1 MVKPVSPCFRHG
13 ETPITNKMEHT
24 LILTDKPEVG
34 KTIARIIGAD
44 KRGNGYMAGGGYIV
58 TWTFGNM
65 LSLAM
70 PKDYGKA
77 RVERKDFPLVP
88 RPFQLMVKHVRTDSG
103 WIPDINA
110 VKQLKVIEK
119 LLPECSRIIAATDAS
134 REGELLFRQLYR
146 YLGCSQPVLRLWISS
161 LTEQAVREG
170 MKRMQ
175 PLEMY
180 DGLFLAGDSRAKAD
194 WLLGMN
200 ASYALCRA
208 TGLGNHS
215 LGRVQT
221 PVLAAIS
228 GRYRDRENHIASD
241 SWHIYVST
249 AKEGIPFKLRSVDT
263 FHDRDRAEEFHRD
276 CSHAGSLRITTVTRW
291 VKELP
296 PPALYSLGEL
306 QKDAGRY
313 YGLTVCEVH
322 DIAQSLYEK
331 KLISYP
337 RTSCRTLSPDVAAML
352 PDIMGKM
359 LAWDGLKAYVQEAAI
374 DCTRLPEQVIGCDS
388 TAHPAIIATGVC
400 PGRLEL
406 DRREM
411 QVYLLVVGRMLE
423 TFMPPC
429 KVECTTVDAVC
440 AALRF
445 RADTFRIVEQGWH
458 GIFGRKGDIAP
469 EDATFLTLP
478 DISAGETLPVP
489 ACSLVRRCGLPPS
502 PYTDAQLV
510 EYMEKTGLGT
520 SSTRAAILRT
530 LLDRKYI
537 RYSGKYIIPTRK
549 GLYIYETVRSMK
561 IADPSLTSGWEAQ
574 LEDMEQGKLAQ
585 ETFLK
590 EVSRLAGEVTDEIFR
605 LCGSKGEKSED
616 DTV

>member
-44 KRGNGYMAGGGYIV
+44 KHRNGYMAGGGYIV

-88 RPFQLMVKHVRTDSG
+88 RPFQLMVKHVRTDNG

-146 YLGCSQPVLRLWISS
+146 YLGCSLPVLRLWISS

-180 DGLFLAGDSRAKAD
+180 DGLFRAGDSRAKAD

-263 FHDRDRAEEFHRD
+263 FHDLDRAGEFHRD

-469 EDATFLTLP
+469 EDAVFLTLP

-489 ACSLVRRCGLPPS
+489 ACSLVRRRSLPPP

-510 EYMEKTGLGT
+510 EYMEKAGLGT
-520 SSTRAAILRT
+520 SSTRAAILHT

-537 RYSGKYIIPTRK
+537 RYSGKYIVPTRK
-549 GLYIYETVRSMK
+549 GLYIYETVRGMK
-561 IADPSLTSGWEAQ
+561 IADPSLTSGWETQ
-574 LEDMEQGKLAQ
+574 LEAMEQGKLAQ

>member
-1 MVKPVSPCFRHG
+1 M
-13 ETPITNKMEHT
+13 NHT

-44 KRGNGYMAGGGYIV
+44 RRENGYMAGHGYMV

-77 RVERKDFPLVP
+77 RVDRKDFPLVP
-88 RPFQLMVKHVRTDSG
+88 QPFRLMVKHVRTDDG

-134 REGELLFRQLYR
+134 REGELLFRQLYQ
-146 YLGCSQPVLRLWISS
+146 YLGCSQPVFRLWISS
-161 LTEQAVREG
+161 LTEQSVREG
-170 MKRMQ
+170 MDRIQ
-175 PLEMY
+175 PLNRY
-180 DGLFLAGDSRAKAD
+180 DGLFMAGDSRAKAD

-215 LGRVQT
+215 LGRVQI

-228 GRYRDRENHIASD
+228 GRYRDRENHIATD
-241 SWHIYVST
+241 SWHIYVN
-249 AKEGIPFKLRSVDT
+249 AVKDGIPFKLRSVDT
-263 FHDRDRAEEFHRD
+263 FCDRNRVEEFHRD
-276 CSHAGSLRITTVTRW
+276 CSHAKGMRVTTVTRW
-291 VKELP
+291 IREVP
-296 PPALYSLGEL
+296 PPALYNLGEL
-306 QKDAGRY
+306 QKDASRY

-337 RTSCRTLSPDVAAML
+337 RTSSRTLPPDISATL
-352 PDIMGKM
+352 PDIMGKI
-359 LAWDGLKAYVQEAAI
+359 LAWDGLHDYVRETGINPA
-374 DCTRLPEQVIGCDS
+374 RLPEHVAGGDV

-400 PGRLEL
+400 PGKMEL

-423 TFMPPC
+423 AFLPPC

-445 RADTFRIVEQGWH
+445 RTKTFRIVEEGWH

-469 EDATFLTLP
+469 EDARFLTLP
-478 DISAGETLPVP
+478 GIAAGETLQVP
-489 ACSLVRRCGLPPS
+489 ACSLVRRRSLPPS

-520 SSTRAAILRT
+520 PATRAAILRT

-549 GLYIYETVRSMK
+549 GLYIYETVRGMK

-574 LEDMEQGKLAQ
+574 LEDVEQGKSVQ

-590 EVSRLAGEVTDEIFR
+590 EVSQLAEEVTDEIFR
-605 LCGSKGEKSED
+605 LCGSKEKE
-616 DTV
+616 VE

>member
-1 MVKPVSPCFRHG
+1 
-13 ETPITNKMEHT
+13 MEHT

-180 DGLFLAGDSRAKAD
+180 DSLSRAGDSRAKAD

-241 SWHIYVST
+241 CWHIYVS
-249 AKEGIPFKLRSVDT
+249 AVKEGIPFKLRSVDT
-263 FHDRDRAEEFHRD
+263 FHDRGRAEEFHRD
-276 CSHAGSLRITTVTRW
+276 CSHAGGLRITTVTRW

-296 PPALYSLGEL
+296 PPALYNLGEL
-306 QKDAGRY
+306 QKDASRH

-337 RTSCRTLSPDVAAML
+337 RTSCRTLPPDVSAML

-359 LAWDGLKAYVQEAAI
+359 LAWDGLRAYVRETGI
-374 DCTRLPEQVIGCDS
+374 DPTCLPEHVVGDDS
-388 TAHPAIIATGVC
+388 TSHPAIIATGLC
-400 PGRLEL
+400 PGKQEL

-423 TFMPPC
+423 AFMPPC

-445 RADTFRIVEQGWH
+445 RADTFRIVEQGWQ

-469 EDATFLTLP
+469 EGACFLTLP
-478 DISAGETLPVP
+478 DILAGETLPVP

-549 GLYIYETVRSMK
+549 GLYIYETVRGMK

-574 LEDMEQGKLAQ
+574 LEDMEQGNLSQ
-585 ETFLK
+585 EAFL
-590 EVSRLAGEVTDEIFR
+590 EDVSRLAGEVTDEIFR